1 MSDRAVP
8 NLPSRDF
15 SATTTFYGGFGFT
28 TVFRDDGWMV
38 LRRGTLHLEFFP
50 FPDLD
55 PWTSSFMCSVRVA
68 DLDELYSEILRSGVR
83 ETERTIP
90 RLVPITL
97 QDWGQRAGYLVDL
110 DGTQLNLIEDAGD

>member
-1 MSDRAVP
+1 
-8 NLPSRDF
+8 
-15 SATTTFYGGFGFT
+15 
-28 TVFRDDGWMV
+28 MV